1 VAFLEALVLVTVAP
15 LPVRTECTE
24 ME

>member
-1 VAFLEALVLVTVAP
+1 VVFLEALVLVTVAH
-15 LPVRTECTE
+15 LPVLTECAE